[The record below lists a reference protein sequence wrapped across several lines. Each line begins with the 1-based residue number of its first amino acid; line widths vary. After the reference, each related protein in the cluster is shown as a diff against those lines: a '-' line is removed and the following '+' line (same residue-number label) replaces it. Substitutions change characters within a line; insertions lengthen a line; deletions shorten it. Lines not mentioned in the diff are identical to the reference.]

1 MSPGLP
7 DPDPGTIARGWLDI
21 VDHLPTGGPER
32 IPVVVAS
39 GEREGPTLWV
49 TGSLH
54 GDEVTG
60 MAVCQDI
67 VHEALP
73 DHLAGRVVSLPNLNP
88 AGLRRTTRTSYYDDE
103 DPNRQFPDVAYVT
116 ADADPDD
123 TIDGPRPPSQQELVC
138 RRLFDLFAADAD
150 ALLDMHTATVD
161 SHPFVIQDRVLYGRG
176 LRDREAA
183 LELADD
189 LADLAAATGLPT
201 VFEYPPGEY
210 LDEGLHRSTSGSAL
224 NQAGIPALTVE
235 LGTHSVVDDRL
246 HRQGVAAA
254 YRVLAHLDM
263 VGDAADAFPGALG
276 SLPEPIPSP
285 VSGQKRRHVG
295 PRANPGGAGIVRHEV
310 AAGDVVAEGEVVARV
325 VDPTGDPATERLL
338 TADHDGWVLCRMPG
352 VAAYEHT
359 PVTWLAIED
368 DGDPV
373 GTPGDANPGNT
384 PGDANPGNTPGDANP
399 GNTHEDE

>member
-1 MSPGLP
+1 MTCTLP
-7 DPDPGTIARGWLDI
+7 DPDPGALARGRLDVI
-21 VDHLPTGGPER
+21 DPLPTGGPEG
-32 IPVVVAS
+32 IPVVVAN
-39 GEREGPTLWV
+39 GDREGPTLWV

-60 MAVCQDI
+60 MAVCQDL
-67 VHEALP
+67 VHGDLP
-73 DHLAGRVVSLPNLNP
+73 GRLAGRVVSLPNLNP
-88 AGLRRTTRTSYYDDE
+88 AGLRRTARRSYYDDE

-116 ADADPDD
+116 AEADPAD
-123 TIDGPRPPSQQELVC
+123 TVEGPRPPSQQELVC
-138 RRLFDLFAADAD
+138 RRLFDLFADDAD

-176 LRDREAA
+176 LRDRAAA
-183 LELADD
+183 LELA
-189 LADLAAATGLPT
+189 ADLDALAGATGLPA
-201 VFEYPPGEY
+201 VFEYPPTEY

-235 LGTHSVVDDRL
+235 LGTHSVVDDRR

-254 YRVLAHLDM
+254 CRVMAHLGM
-263 VGDAADAFPGALG
+263 VADAAGAFPGALG
-276 SLPEPIPSP
+276 SLPDPVTAP
-285 VSGQKRRHVG
+285 VSGAMRRHVG
-295 PRANPGGAGIVRHEV
+295 PRAPAGEAGIVRHEV
-310 AAGDVVAEGEVVARV
+310 AAGDVVAADDVVARV

-359 PVTWLAIED
+359 PVTWLAVAD

-373 GTPGDANPGNT
+373 GTPEDGEDPTDTSGDGTTTTDENRDGNR
-384 PGDANPGNTPGDANP
+384 NR
-399 GNTHEDE
+399 